1 MRWFESERDG
11 DAEKNTVKFYPVFQ
25 LDLRSSELSS
35 SEKSRQEQELLTR
48 NVVFYT

>member
-11 DAEKNTVKFYPVFQ
+11 DVEKNTVKFYPVF

-35 SEKSRQEQELLTR
+35 SEKSRQEM
-48 NVVFYT
+48 